1 MTKKEL
7 IRELAEKNDITVKD
21 SEELVNS
28 VFDIITDHLA
38 KGESI
43 LISNFGTFEVRT
55 RAERKGINP
64 STGES
69 ITIEEQKTPAFKAG
83 KQLKD
88 RLR

>member
-38 KGESI
+38 SGESI

-55 RAERKGINP
+55 RAKRKGINP
-64 STGES
+64 STGET
-69 ITIEEQKTPAFKAG
+69 IEIEEQKTPAFKAG

>member
-7 IRELAEKNDITVKD
+7 IREVAEKCSITVKD
-21 SEELVNS
+21 SEEIINS
-28 VFDIITDHLA
+28 TFDIITDHLA

-43 LISNFGTFEVRT
+43 LISNFGTFEVRE
-55 RAERKGINP
+55 RAERNGINP
-64 STGES
+64 STGE
-69 ITIEEQKTPAFKAG
+69 TIHIDAQKTPAFKAG